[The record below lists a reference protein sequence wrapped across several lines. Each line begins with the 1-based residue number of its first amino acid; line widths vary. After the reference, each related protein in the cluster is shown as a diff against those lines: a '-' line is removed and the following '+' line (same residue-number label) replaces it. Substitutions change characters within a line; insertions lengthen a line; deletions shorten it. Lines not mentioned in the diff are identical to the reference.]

1 MWPFLLERKPFSWG
15 NTGRASLTSFYPL
28 VCNICGFSGAQAHKK
43 ISKGSPV
50 SWASLGMRFACPLD
64 SGLPFSRITFH

>member
-15 NTGRASLTSFYPL
+15 NMWWASLTSFCPL
-28 VCNICGFSGAQAHKK
+28 VGNIYGFSGAQAHKK
-43 ISKGSPV
+43 ISKGGPV
-50 SWASLGMRFACPLD
+50 SWASLGMRFTCPLD